1 VVVGLHRLVPA
12 DPLLDRR
19 TLSVRADRLIDR
31 VSVTASIV
39 LAVVLCTSLG
49 VVFWPRISA
58 AVGYAPALEP
68 AAPAYTAGERIDV
81 PASWYSHRPRTLVVF
96 ARAACGA
103 CQNAQPFLK
112 TLIASVIAGGGAV
125 TIAGHRDSPA
135 DDAAFAKSLGVPED
149 AFVVF
154 PAGLRVRV
162 TPTVVLVSHEGVIL
176 HAWEGVGP
184 DTKQQSIAVAVGAA
198 LR

>member
-1 VVVGLHRLVPA
+1 VRS
-12 DPLLDRR
+12 DRILER
-19 TLSVRADRLIDR
+19 F
-31 VSVTASIV
+31 SVTASIV

-49 VVFWPRISA
+49 VVFWPRVA
-58 AVGYAPALEP
+58 GALGLEP
-68 AAPAYTAGERIDV
+68 APPPPAYVAGERIDV
-81 PASWYSHRPRTLVVF
+81 PAAWYARHPKTLVVF

-112 TLIASVIAGGGAV
+112 TLAASVIQGGGGV
-125 TIAGHRDSPA
+125 TIAGHRESPA
-135 DDAAFAKSLGVPED
+135 DDASFARSLGVSEE
-149 AFVVF
+149 AIVVF

-162 TPTVVLVSHEGVIL
+162 TPTVILVNRDGTIL

-184 DTKQQSIAVAVGAA
+184 DAKQQTIAVAIAAA

>member
-1 VVVGLHRLVPA
+1 MQ
-12 DPLLDRR
+12 
-19 TLSVRADRLIDR
+19 ADRLIGR
-31 VSVTASIV
+31 ISLTASIV

-49 VVFWPRISA
+49 VVFWPRVASA
-58 AVGYAPALEP
+58 LGIETAPARP
-68 AAPAYTAGERIDV
+68 AAAYEPGGRIDV
-81 PASWYSHRPRTLVVF
+81 PASWYNQSETTLVLF

-103 CQNAQPFLK
+103 CQTAQPFLK
-112 TLIASVIAGGGAV
+112 TLIASVTAEGGRV
-125 TIAGHRDSPA
+125 VVAGHRQSPQ
-135 DDAAFAKSLGVPED
+135 DDASFAKSLGIADD

-162 TPTVVLVSHEGVIL
+162 TPTLIVVKRDGTIV

-184 DTKQQSIAVAVGAA
+184 PDKQQAIAAAVGAA